1 MKKMNNIRFEI
12 NLHFEMKNEDYVYVF
27 LKINYSE
34 KFLEIFN

>member
-1 MKKMNNIRFEI
+1 MKKMNNIRFEM
-12 NLHFEMKNEDYVYVF
+12 NLYFEMKNEDNVYVF